1 MTVDSI
7 PTTSVSIFPTQP
19 GWELKQDSCERPQL
33 LLGSLLY
40 CFSTRETPNHPYKQ
54 LEEQAKPKERSP
66 HGSLEGEFPNVEPS
80 LLLRWFE
87 RDPWLLAISWGQV
100 GEHREH
106 NSPDI
111 SNGDMTETR
120 VEREGNPPIKG
131 EHNKGHASSSSP
143 QEQA

>member
-1 MTVDSI
+1 
-7 PTTSVSIFPTQP
+7 
-19 GWELKQDSCERPQL
+19 
-33 LLGSLLY
+33 
-40 CFSTRETPNHPYKQ
+40 
-54 LEEQAKPKERSP
+54 
-66 HGSLEGEFPNVEPS
+66 
-80 LLLRWFE
+80 LRWFE